1 MKAAYDGR
9 TMGLIRERGI
19 TLEICPTSN
28 LNSRVVSGWDEF
40 AWIFDTFRRNGVRY
54 TINTDGPEMLKTYIR
69 DELASL
75 ARHDILSVEEQ
86 EQAAAWAREAS
97 FVPGVS
103 AIADLEPPRRTPATR
118 RQVEREEA

>member
-1 MKAAYDGR
+1 
-9 TMGLIRERGI
+9 
-19 TLEICPTSN
+19 
-28 LNSRVVSGWDEF
+28 
-40 AWIFDTFRRNGVRY
+40 VRY

-86 EQAAAWAREAS
+86 EQAARWALEAS

-103 AIADLEPPRRTPATR
+103 GDAEVPTPRRTPATR

>member
-1 MKAAYDGR
+1 VKAAYDER
-9 TMGLIRERGI
+9 TMAMIRERGI
-19 TLEICPTSN
+19 TLEACPTSN

-40 AWIFDTFRRNGVRY
+40 RWIFETFRRNGVRY

-75 ARHDILSVEEQ
+75 NRHGILSVEEQ
-86 EQAAAWAREAS
+86 QQAAAWAQEAS
-97 FVPGVS
+97 FVSEISQGRALPR
-103 AIADLEPPRRTPATR
+103 PRRTPATR

>member
-1 MKAAYDGR
+1 MD
-9 TMGLIRERGI
+9 LIRERGI
-19 TLEICPTSN
+19 TLEVCPTSN

-40 AWIFDTFRRNGVRY
+40 KWIFETFRRNGVRY

-75 ARHDILSVEEQ
+75 ARHGILSVEEQ
-86 EQAAAWAREAS
+86 EQAASWAREAS
-97 FVPGVS
+97 FVPGV
-103 AIADLEPPRRTPATR
+103 AEAVAVTPPRRTPATR